1 MTRYLAGHY
10 GQYGIR
16 SNSISTGPFPSKTVQ
31 EVDWFI
37 DNLAEKTMLNRIG
50 QPDDLAGALILL
62 ASDASKY
69 MTGAN
74 ICVDGG
80 WTAW

>member
-1 MTRYLAGHY
+1 MY

-16 SNSISTGPFPSKTVQ
+16 CNSISPGPFPSKMVQ
-31 EVDWFI
+31 ETDWFI

-69 MTGAN
+69 MTGTN

>member
-1 MTRYLAGHY
+1 MG
-10 GQYGIR
+10 
-16 SNSISTGPFPSKTVQ
+16 KMVQ
-31 EVDWFI
+31 ETDWFI

-69 MTGAN
+69 MTGTN

>member
-1 MTRYLAGHY
+1 M
-10 GQYGIR
+10 
-16 SNSISTGPFPSKTVQ
+16 VQ
-31 EVDWFI
+31 ETDWFI

-69 MTGAN
+69 MTGTN